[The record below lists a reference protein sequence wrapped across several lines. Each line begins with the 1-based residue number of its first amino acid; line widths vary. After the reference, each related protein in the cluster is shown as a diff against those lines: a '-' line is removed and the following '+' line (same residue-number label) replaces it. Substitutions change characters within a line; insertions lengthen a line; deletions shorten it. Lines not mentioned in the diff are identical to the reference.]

1 MSKMP
6 GFDALDAGRP
16 GQWKG
21 GGVIKF
27 QNGDEVRVVGLPSSE
42 WHGMA
47 GLVVNTLERP
57 ADGEREPAQECAVQ
71 FPSCR
76 RWFLASDLVRTIPDR
91 ALRFFRS
98 EALERWTQL
107 SPDDVIALNGTREEL
122 IAFLQERYGFALK
135 RATRETDDFIAHVES
150 RMNAAMQPHKSPDA
164 LSISA

>member
-6 GFDALDAGRP
+6 SFGVVEVGHG
-16 GQWKG
+16 GQHG
-21 GGVIKF
+21 GSGVIKF
-27 QNGDEVRVVGLPSSE
+27 QIGDEVRVIGLPASE

-47 GLVVNTLERP
+47 GVVVNTMERP
-57 ADGEREPAQECAVQ
+57 AVDEREPTQECAVQ

-76 RWFLASDLVRTIPDR
+76 RWFLSGDLVRTIPDR

-150 RMNAAMQPHKSPDA
+150 RMNAAMQPHKSPGA